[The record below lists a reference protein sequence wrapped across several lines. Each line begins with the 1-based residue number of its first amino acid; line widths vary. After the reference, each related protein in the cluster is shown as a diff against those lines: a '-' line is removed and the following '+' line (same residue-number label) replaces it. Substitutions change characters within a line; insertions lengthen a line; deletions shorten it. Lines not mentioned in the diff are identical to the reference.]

1 MFDLHQTSLPHPG
14 CIISDGRQLL
24 RSLRFQNARSLV
36 SFQHIHIRG
45 FLHDLRLPLDITV
58 LTLMTPVKPK
68 PLRSR
73 PSLHT
78 SSSLALP
85 TLPSTTLKSQMPS
98 PQAPVTCS
106 ESKVIPDP
114 SPVFASTVSL
124 AARAFAGSSLNC
136 TLIHRPLRSHSGEHS
151 RSVSSRGSCLTSHI
165 GSSRQ
170 VTLAVGDAVH
180 RQSTR

>member
-68 PLRSR
+68 PLRSLQ
-73 PSLHT
+73 SLHT

-85 TLPSTTLKSQMPS
+85 TLPPTTIKSQ
-98 PQAPVTCS
+98 
-106 ESKVIPDP
+106 IP
-114 SPVFASTVSL
+114 
-124 AARAFAGSSLNC
+124 
-136 TLIHRPLRSHSGEHS
+136 
-151 RSVSSRGSCLTSHI
+151 
-165 GSSRQ
+165 
-170 VTLAVGDAVH
+170 
-180 RQSTR
+180 